1 MANVNDIKWGSYK
14 QWEGPYY
21 LGKCSYSLP
30 QNPTHNDKTLAVIT
44 TTEGGRFDAINMYDS
59 CVLSSG
65 LIQWCEAHYF
75 VSNMLGIVADKDY
88 SLLSPLDL
96 ALKASQASFRKR
108 KDGKWRFFFNDGRGE
123 VNTLAK
129 QQSLF
134 LACSGEKGLWN
145 DASKQHAL
153 FWASCVASV
162 WENKAAQLIQ
172 VEHTASRLNIFYTK
186 ASKEILFGSSSPQ
199 DNNGINGAL
208 RSAYCSFAANLPA
221 VASKN
226 LCMAVSQ
233 TKATPWSKVWAID
246 ILRQLTFGPKIMIYP
261 GRYDKI
267 RPVLEKLYGVDL
279 PDFAQDLAVWN
290 TQMGISETSKHLLDI
305 KEIQKELIL
314 RGYDLGPKGA
324 DGTYGPKTRQA
335 VKNFQTACGLVS
347 DGIPG
352 EKTQK
357 AFAIS
362 LRSKCLLQ
370 TPPHDS

>member
-96 ALKASQASFRKR
+96 ALKASQASFPKR

-129 QQSLF
+129 Q
-134 LACSGEKGLWN
+134 
-145 DASKQHAL
+145 HAL

-162 WENKAAQLIQ
+162 LDNIAAQLIH

-186 ASKEILFGSSSPQ
+186 SSKEILFGSSSPQ

-261 GRYDKI
+261 GRYDNI
-267 RPVLEKLYGVDL
+267 
-279 PDFAQDLAVWN
+279 PDC
-290 TQMGISETSKHLLDI
+290 
-305 KEIQKELIL
+305 
-314 RGYDLGPKGA
+314 
-324 DGTYGPKTRQA
+324 
-335 VKNFQTACGLVS
+335 FQS
-347 DGIPG
+347 
-352 EKTQK
+352 
-357 AFAIS
+357 
-362 LRSKCLLQ
+362 
-370 TPPHDS
+370 